1 MNSSVQGHVDS
12 GTLGFNK
19 ELFNNSGYLP
29 MNTGEIRKIIRTKR
43 RALTPAQQQTAAQ
56 NLATLIA
63 QQGFFLRAKRIGIYL
78 ANDGEIDPALLMGIA
93 LNANKACYLP
103 IIHPLQFNRLYF
115 GEYREDDQLKANRF
129 GILEPQFNSTKIAPI
144 WTLDLIL
151 LPLVAFDRS
160 GSRIGMGGGFYDRTL
175 AACANQPRRPT
186 LIGLAHSC
194 QEVESI
200 SQQSWDIPLD
210 QIITEREIIN
220 A

>member
-1 MNSSVQGHVDS
+1 
-12 GTLGFNK
+12 
-19 ELFNNSGYLP
+19 

-115 GEYREDDQLKANRF
+115 GEYRE
-129 GILEPQFNSTKIAPI
+129 G
-144 WTLDLIL
+144 
-151 LPLVAFDRS
+151 RS
-160 GSRIGMGGGFYDRTL
+160 S
-175 AACANQPRRPT
+175 
-186 LIGLAHSC
+186 
-194 QEVESI
+194 
-200 SQQSWDIPLD
+200 
-210 QIITEREIIN
+210 
-220 A
+220 